1 MDSIVNKLTEI
12 EDAASAIVTH
22 AEAQKQALNKEY
34 NEKRKAFDEDIENRT
49 QERLRAIREDLAK
62 NTAGILDSQNDASSE
77 TIRALH
83 KEYEE
88 KHTEY
93 AHEILRRITEV

>member
-1 MDSIVNKLTEI
+1 MDSIINKLTEI
-12 EDAASAIVTH
+12 EDAATAIVTH
-22 AEAQKQALNKEY
+22 AETQKQALNKEY
-34 NEKRKAFDEDIENRT
+34 NEKRKAFDEDIEKRT
-49 QERLRAIREDLAK
+49 QAQLRAIREELEKD
-62 NTAGILDSQNDASSE
+62 TAGILGSQHDANTE
-77 TIRALH
+77 TIRALQ